1 MNTEEKKI
9 AVIGIGGVGGYIAG
23 MLAKAYPHVTMVAR
37 GARAESIR
45 KNGLVLHCDYKG
57 EIVARPERVASV
69 REMGQ
74 QDYIFI
80 CVKNYS
86 LEDVCENIRDM
97 VTDDTVIIPV
107 MNGVDPG
114 EKIRSLIGRGTVVD
128 SLIYTVAFANADFS
142 ISQQDTFTWL
152 CIGIKNA
159 DQGQQEKVAQVAEIL
174 KGADIDYKD
183 DGDIEVEIWRKYI
196 LNCAF
201 NVMTAF
207 YDNTIGELRRDPVKA
222 QQYETLVWEAASVG
236 RAKGV
241 ALTDE
246 HIQEVIHKF
255 RHVHADNATSSLQ
268 RDFQICKKQTE
279 LETFSGYIVQ
289 EAKRLGVSIPLSEEM
304 YQGLKAKA
312 EKF

>member
-1 MNTEEKKI
+1 MKAEEKRI
-9 AVIGIGGVGGYIAG
+9 AVIGIGGVGGYVAG

-45 KNGLVLHCDYKG
+45 ENGLVLHSDYKG
-57 EIVARPERVASV
+57 EIIARPERVVTV
-69 REMGQ
+69 RDMGQ

-86 LEDVCENIRDM
+86 LAEVCESIRDM
-97 VTDDTVIIPV
+97 VTEDTVIIPV

-114 EKIRSLIGRGTVVD
+114 ENIRTLIGKGTVVD
-128 SLIYTVAFANADFS
+128 SLIYTVAFANEDFS

-159 DQGQQEKVAQVAEIL
+159 DEKQREKVAEVAKIL
-174 KGADIDYKD
+174 KVADIDYKD
-183 DGDIEVEIWRKYI
+183 EGDIEVEIWRKYI

-207 YDNTIGELRRDPVKA
+207 YDNTIGELRSDQVKA
-222 QQYETLVWEAASVG
+222 QQYETLVREAASVG
-236 RAKGV
+236 RARGV

-246 HIQEVIHKF
+246 HINEVIHKF

-268 RDFQICKKQTE
+268 RDYRICKKQTE
-279 LETFSGYIVQ
+279 LPTFSGYIVK
-289 EAKRLGVSIPLSEEM
+289 EAKRLGVEIPLSEKM
-304 YQGLKAKA
+304 YQGLREMA

>member
-1 MNTEEKKI
+1 MKTEEKRI
-9 AVIGIGGVGGYIAG
+9 AVIGIGGVGGYMAG

-37 GARAESIR
+37 GARAESICE
-45 KNGLVLHCDYKG
+45 KGLVLHSDYKG
-57 EIVARPERVASV
+57 EIVARPERVV
-69 REMGQ
+69 PVTEMGE

-86 LEDVCENIRDM
+86 LAEVCESIRDM
-97 VTDDTVIIPV
+97 VTEDTVIVPV

-114 EKIRSLIGRGTVVD
+114 ERIRTLIGRGTVVD
-128 SLIYTVAFANADFS
+128 SLIYTVAFANRDFS

-152 CIGIKNA
+152 CIGIKDA
-159 DQGQQEKVAQVAEIL
+159 DEKQKAKVAETAAIL

-183 DGDIEVEIWRKYI
+183 QGDIEVEIWRKYI

-246 HIQEVIHKF
+246 HINEVIHKF
-255 RHVHADNATSSLQ
+255 RYVHADNATSSLQ
-268 RDFQICKKQTE
+268 RDYRSRKKQTE
-279 LETFSGYIVQ
+279 LETFSGYIVK
-289 EAKRLGVSIPLSEEM
+289 ESRRLGVEIPLSEKM
-304 YQGLKAKA
+304 YHGLKEMADR
-312 EKF
+312 F